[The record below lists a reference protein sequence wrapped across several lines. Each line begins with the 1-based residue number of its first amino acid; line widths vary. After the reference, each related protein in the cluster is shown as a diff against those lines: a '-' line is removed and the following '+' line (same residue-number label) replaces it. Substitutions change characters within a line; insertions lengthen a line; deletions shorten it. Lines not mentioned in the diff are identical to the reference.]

1 MAQKVKFTF
10 KEKEGKFFA
19 PIVSKTTKRS
29 VEGGVTISR
38 SVPKAGVKG
47 TTATVRL
54 RLPIA
59 EATTKH
65 ELYAISSEAFISSK

>member
-1 MAQKVKFTF
+1 MKKARFPF

-19 PIVSKTTKRS
+19 PIVGVSTKKS
-29 VEGGVTISR
+29 IVDGVVTSR

-47 TTATVRL
+47 VFAKVRL
-54 RLPIA
+54 TLPVDVA
-59 EATTKH
+59 GDKV

>member
-1 MAQKVKFTF
+1 MKKARFPF

-19 PIVSKTTKRS
+19 PIVGVSTKKS
-29 VEGGVTISR
+29 IVDGVVTSR

-47 TTATVRL
+47 VTATVRL
-54 RLPIA
+54 VLPA
-59 EATTKH
+59 DTAVDKK

>member
-1 MAQKVKFTF
+1 MAQKVIFTF
-10 KEKEGKFFA
+10 KKKEGKFFA

-29 VEGGVTISR
+29 IKDGVTTSTV
-38 SVPKAGVKG
+38 VPKAGVKG

-54 RLPIA
+54 RLPVDV
-59 EATTKH
+59 ATTKH